1 MSSVKS
7 MPSREKKLADKAERI
22 RMHGRWAASSVMHI
36 GEMLSEAKQLLE
48 HGEWEPWLKLEFD
61 WDPRTA
67 RRFIR
72 AYDCFKTDKL
82 SDLGLDVSALYL
94 LAQQNTPEPIRK
106 KAIELAETEHV
117 SHAKVKAMLNE
128 YRSPTPKELQ
138 NWKEEELADEIEAR
152 AAAPVEWAERMN
164 ECLANFLSETDEEL
178 TFIAQQIS
186 SDLTLPVEDLIPGIV
201 EYAKRDELL
210 ERLSKA
216 LLLLNTID
224 RGVKGYGKLE
234 IVKRTHHRG
243 AGVGD

>member
-94 LAQQNTPEPIRK
+94 LAQRRKSMTRVKEAIPPNIQKFFDMAHVIATAPIAHGVKRNTLTYGDAE
-106 KAIELAETEHV
+106 KAHAEA
-117 SHAKVKAMLNE
+117 AKVAGL
-128 YRSPTPKELQ
+128 TPAQVWEKIRE
-138 NWKEEELADEIEAR
+138 R
-152 AAAPVEWAERMN
+152 A
-164 ECLANFLSETDEEL
+164 
-178 TFIAQQIS
+178 
-186 SDLTLPVEDLIPGIV
+186 
-201 EYAKRDELL
+201 
-210 ERLSKA
+210 
-216 LLLLNTID
+216 
-224 RGVKGYGKLE
+224 GKLA
-234 IVKRTHHRG
+234 IA
-243 AGVGD
+243 AGRA